1 MKPITKRL
9 VPLVLCLPVAA
20 AMLSAPPAHAAHGA
34 IVRVTLTSVWA
45 TPSPDPMGITY
56 DPRTQRLLISDSEVD
71 EMPGLWKG
79 RNLFVVKRKGN
90 LASSRT
96 LKKFTVEP
104 EDLAM
109 DNRHRSL
116 FVTDDDLD
124 RVFKDKAGKDGLFGT
139 RDDVAVTR
147 PSHAPVRVLRPRGA
161 DVAAPEEDADRVRLH
176 HSADLQDPTG
186 EGPEVRHAR

>member
-9 VPLVLCLPVAA
+9 VPLALCLPVAA

-116 FVTDDDLD
+116 W
-124 RVFKDKAGKDGLFGT
+124 RQRSRT
-139 RDDVAVTR
+139 RSAAPAPPASAPFSGRRFADTR
-147 PSHAPVRVLRPRGA
+147 PSRCPCP
-161 DVAAPEEDADRVRLH
+161 
-176 HSADLQDPTG
+176 
-186 EGPEVRHAR
+186 